1 MKSADHVPVATAPVV
16 APSNPP
22 SQPFERAFS
31 LAVLLIYFAVILVCQ
46 RVSHADAIGFGSYPD
61 ESSHY
66 VTGLMVHDYLRAGI
80 GESPVAF
87 ARQFYLHFPL
97 IGIGHWPPL
106 FYLLEGLWMLTAGTS
121 RSSDLVLIAMIAAL
135 LAFELYRLSRPYA
148 GRWGAFF
155 VGLWLLTVPVMRW
168 SDDLIMLDV
177 FAALLILHATAR
189 FGRFMETE
197 RARDSIW
204 FGVAAGLAFLAKPAA
219 LCLVFVPAMAILL
232 TGRYRL
238 LRKPALWYAVPVV
251 AILVAP
257 WYYYTL
263 PLAFYGHNT
272 LSFRQGLAENSPLFF
287 RQLWDETSF
296 LCVFGLIG
304 IGIWVARARQRL
316 SGVEASLAVLPA
328 AVLLSIL
335 VAHVDLEPRYIIP
348 SIAPLLVAAC
358 VGLLGVV
365 RTQER
370 AWVPLGVL
378 LLATAAFAGMSR
390 MPGLLDNAP
399 GVGDLAST
407 ALRAAP
413 TTGTTMLVVAPTA
426 AREGRIMAELAMRS
440 PNRNLNVVVRATK
453 LLADVD
459 WNATSYKA
467 YAQSPDEM
475 LQILDRSGIDLLL
488 IDVTGKIPSVW
499 SHYDFAV
506 ELPGVDPARFQEI
519 GQFPRGGA
527 PIYRLYRVLP
537 GLHPTPRTDLM
548 LRKLNEKFGAGS
560 R

>member
-1 MKSADHVPVATAPVV
+1 MKSAGQVPVATAPVA

-22 SQPFERAFS
+22 SRPFE
-31 LAVLLIYFAVILVCQ
+31 LALGATVLLTYFLLVLLGQ
-46 RVSHADAIGFGSYPD
+46 RVTHAVAIGFGSYPD

-66 VTGLMVHDYLRAGI
+66 VTGLMVHDYLRAGMA
-80 GESPVAF
+80 ESPVAF

-106 FYLLEGLWMLTAGTS
+106 FYLLEGMWMLVAGTS
-121 RSSDLVLIAMIAAL
+121 RSSDLVLIAIIAAL
-135 LAFELYRLSRPYA
+135 LSFELYRLSRPYA

-155 VGLWLLTVPVMRW
+155 VGLWLLMVPVMRW

-177 FAALLILHATAR
+177 FAALTILLASVQ

-197 RARDSIW
+197 RARDSIL

-232 TGRYRL
+232 SGRYRL

-272 LSFRQGLAENSPLFF
+272 LSLQQGLAENFPLFF
-287 RQLWDETSF
+287 RQIWYETSF
-296 LCVFGLIG
+296 LGVLGLVG
-304 IGIWVARARQRL
+304 IGIWVSRARKGL
-316 SGVEASLAVLPA
+316 SGVEASVAVLPA

-348 SIAPLLVAAC
+348 AIAPLLIAAC
-358 VGLLGVV
+358 VVPQTLARIRQRTRIPLIALLI
-365 RTQER
+365 
-370 AWVPLGVL
+370 
-378 LLATAAFAGMSR
+378 ATTSFFGISR
-390 MPGLLDNAP
+390 MPALLDNAP

-407 ALRAAP
+407 ALRTAP
-413 TTGTTMLVVAPTA
+413 PTGTTMLVVAPTA

-440 PNRNLNVVVRATK
+440 SNRSLNVVVRATK

-459 WNATSYKA
+459 WNATSYKP

-475 LQILDRSGIDLLL
+475 LRILDRSGVDLLL

-506 ELPGVDPARFQEI
+506 ELPSLDPARFQQI
-519 GQFPRGGA
+519 GEFPSGGA
-527 PIYRLYRVLP
+527 PVYRLYRMLP
-537 GLHPTPRTDLM
+537 GLHPAPRTDLM
-548 LRKLNEKFGAGS
+548 LRKLNEKFGASS